1 MPDITVRNEGSIF
14 LLTPR
19 TVDATEF
26 LEVNT
31 DGQWFGASLVVEHR
45 YVADLEQRARRGHR
59 HVRRHHSEAVM
70 KLWKVTILREGYPML
85 EWTLRTE
92 RGVGHLLLFLH
103 TSFANAQ
110 GFFPP
115 YTSQLTGGSYSSNQL
130 LSGFA
135 KAATN
140 TQISPM
146 NAKNWATADAT
157 DLVIPTMMKQL
168 MKGANFDST
177 VAAANTKLQDVLNNG
192 SQG

>member
-1 MPDITVRNEGSIF
+1 MYIDGAWASGTFPANAQGKSQWASFPIPSQSGPNPAPAFAGGSD
-14 LLTPR
+14 LA
-19 TVDATEF
+19 V
-26 LEVNT
+26 
-31 DGQWFGASLVVEHR
+31 WSASTYKTAAWDLVK
-45 YVADLEQRARRGHR
+45 
-59 HVRRHHSEAVM
+59 VM
-70 KLWKVTILREGYPML
+70 DSVPNS
-85 EWTLRTE
+85 
-92 RGVGHLLLFLH
+92 
-103 TSFANAQ
+103 TSFANSQ

-115 YTSQLTGGSYSSNQL
+115 YTSQLTGGSYSNSQL

-177 VAAANTKLQDVLNNG
+177 VAAANTQLQNVLNTG